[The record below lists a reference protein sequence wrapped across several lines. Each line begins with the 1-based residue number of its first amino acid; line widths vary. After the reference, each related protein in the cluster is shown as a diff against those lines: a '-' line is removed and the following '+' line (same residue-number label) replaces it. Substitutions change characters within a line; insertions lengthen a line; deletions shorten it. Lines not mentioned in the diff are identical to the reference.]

1 LKLLYRKQKRVY
13 GEHLV
18 FALHANAFAFLLAS
32 LMMACPGNVAWVAIA
47 GAKVDFHYIT
57 AWDDAQLLPFVWLLA
72 YLPTAM
78 RRVYGG
84 TRLATGGKWLVL
96 LTVHIFVISVLTVL
110 AELIAIVG
118 HG

>member
-1 LKLLYRKQKRVY
+1 LLYRKQKRVY

-57 AWDDAQLLPFVWLLA
+57 AWDDAQLLPFVWPLA
-72 YLPTAM
+72 
-78 RRVYGG
+78 
-84 TRLATGGKWLVL
+84 
-96 LTVHIFVISVLTVL
+96 
-110 AELIAIVG
+110 
-118 HG
+118 

>member
-1 LKLLYRKQKRVY
+1 
-13 GEHLV
+13 
-18 FALHANAFAFLLAS
+18 
-32 LMMACPGNVAWVAIA
+32 
-47 GAKVDFHYIT
+47 
-57 AWDDAQLLPFVWLLA
+57 
-72 YLPTAM
+72 M